1 MQTEGKESFSPMD
14 DHGRRALEEIYEE
27 FFPRIYNY
35 IYYRLLHREETE
47 DLVSRIFLKVAEH
60 LHEYD
65 PKKAKLDTWIFRIAE
80 RTLID
85 HFRTRKNQL
94 SLEDENAGLE
104 NRFRVE
110 FEEEYERIL
119 EPGRRAVFAALS
131 RMKERDRMAVYY
143 VCFLEM
149 SYREAAARL
158 GIGESTLASALMR
171 AKRKL
176 RAYLEESGDVV

>member
-1 MQTEGKESFSPMD
+1 MRTEGKESFSPMD

-65 PKKAKLDTWIFRIAE
+65 
-80 RTLID
+80 
-85 HFRTRKNQL
+85 
-94 SLEDENAGLE
+94 
-104 NRFRVE
+104 
-110 FEEEYERIL
+110 RIL

>member
-1 MQTEGKESFSPMD
+1 MD

-85 HFRTRKNQL
+85 HFRTRRSQL

-119 EPGRRAVFAALS
+119 EPGRRAVFAAS
-131 RMKERDRMAVYY
+131 RGRTMP
-143 VCFLEM
+143 
-149 SYREAAARL
+149 SARIYL
-158 GIGESTLASALMR
+158 PPLLPPKRRRGGTSGIWAGCAPCSRCLAPATCI
-171 AKRKL
+171 RKT
-176 RAYLEESGDVV
+176 